1 MADREERRGEGKL
14 HQSAVGDRNALDI
27 STALMFGISKL
38 QHFCSLSWDLGVFI
52 TLRVFFAKES
62 GRPWLILFNKANDTF
77 LYKRLV
83 SLFNLQQSKERQ
95 KWEKVS
101 LS

>member
-1 MADREERRGEGKL
+1 MAGREERRGEGKL

-38 QHFCSLSWDLGVFI
+38 QHFCFLSWDLAVFI
-52 TLRVFFAKES
+52 TLRVFFAEES
-62 GRPWLILFNKANDTF
+62 GWLILFNKANDTF

-83 SLFNLQQSKERQ
+83 SLFNGQQSRERQ